1 MVPLE
6 YDHNTITLQIHKVH
20 LKMSQMGPFCKIY
33 CVQKPSLCNLTCRL
47 HQGKWPVS
55 VWLSVFSISDIC
67 CKSLY
72 ENIYVC
78 WETVDQRHF
87 SDWQEL
93 SVLKVQVTMSTLLT
107 WLWRPAGVHFAG
119 SALLP
124 PSIGAIMAGL
134 DTTASSA
141 WKLRTAVWSTL
152 NGWKLSRAMSK
163 SQASRMVKSVNDL
176 LLVVTWF
183 WNSFL

>member
-107 WLWRPAGVHFAG
+107 WLWRPAGEHISG
-119 SALLP
+119 SASLLP
-124 PSIGAIMAGL
+124 SCDAIMVGL
-134 DTTASSA
+134 DTTAISA
-141 WKLRTAVWSTL
+141 SKPITVVWSTL
-152 NGWKLSRAMSK
+152 NGWKFACAVSR
-163 SQASRMVKSVNDL
+163 SQACRMVKSVNDL
-176 LLVVTWF
+176 FLVVTLF
-183 WNSFL
+183 SESFL

>member
-1 MVPLE
+1 MSKL
-6 YDHNTITLQIHKVH
+6 VH
-20 LKMSQMGPFCKIY
+20 L
-33 CVQKPSLCNLTCRL
+33 V
-47 HQGKWPVS
+47 HQGYIKVPANKNESLGHPQHVERLICWGKWHVS
-55 VWLSVFSISDIC
+55 VWLSASQIFAVKVNVKTFMFCRGYHSP
-67 CKSLY
+67 
-72 ENIYVC
+72 
-78 WETVDQRHF
+78 TVAQRHF
-87 SDWQEL
+87 SEWQEL
-93 SVLKVQVTMSTLLT
+93 GVLKVQVTMSTLLT